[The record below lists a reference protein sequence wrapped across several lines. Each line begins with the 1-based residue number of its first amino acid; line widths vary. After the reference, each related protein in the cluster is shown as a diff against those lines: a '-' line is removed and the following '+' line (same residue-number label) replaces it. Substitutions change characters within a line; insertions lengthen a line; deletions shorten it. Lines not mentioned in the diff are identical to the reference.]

1 MPYEFSVHLLPST
14 RGIKILETYFSV
26 SESLSYNQC
35 FPSNKKINKT
45 IKKYE
50 TPCEEVEMRY
60 KTDSQIFVLES
71 LQEDLAQ
78 D

>member
-1 MPYEFSVHLLPST
+1 MHLLPST
-14 RGIKILETYFSV
+14 RGIKILETYFIVLEYTIITSA
-26 SESLSYNQC
+26 SLQTSKQT
-35 FPSNKKINKT
+35 NKT

-50 TPCEEVEMRY
+50 TPCEEIEMQY
-60 KTDSQIFVLES
+60 ETDSQTFVLES